1 MITYLLLTISKGM
14 MKNPILK
21 KLMLIYM
28 ILFGVYLDINIIVE
42 IILKIVN

>member
-14 MKNPILK
+14 MKNPILN
-21 KLMLIYM
+21 KLMLIYT
-28 ILFGVYLDINIIVE
+28 ILSGVYLDINIIVG